1 MSRRPGRPAIHQFQ
15 TGAAYG
21 DATTQSL
28 FIAQD
33 LLRDLGLVSE
43 IFVEHADPRL
53 ADRVR
58 LLRDYQATPDDVL
71 LVHHSIGHG
80 LVDWVI
86 AAPGRKVLVYHNIT
100 PAEFFPDDPFL
111 QHQTRLV
118 REQLERYRPAM
129 EAAWADSQFNADEL
143 VTYGYAAP
151 HVLPLLLVTDD
162 LHERPWNAS
171 VVDENDGVFTVL
183 FVGRIERNK
192 CQHDVIEVFRLVD
205 RWLGRRAQC
214 VLVGNYNV
222 CGAYVHEIRQRVAA
236 HALGGRV
243 RILGQV
249 PQDDL
254 YAWYRA
260 ADVFLCMSEHE
271 GFGVPLIEAMAFDVP
286 VIAHAAASVPSTLD
300 AAGVLVEGKSIE
312 EIAALI
318 CLLADDTALRERIVA
333 RQRVRIEA
341 LSRARLRRGLADAL
355 AALGVAVDA
364 PALDRGTGFGENHV
378 HDR

>member
-1 MSRRPGRPAIHQFQ
+1 MSRRSSRPAIHQFQ
-15 TGAAYG
+15 TGAAFG

-28 FIAQD
+28 FLAQD
-33 LLRDLGLVSE
+33 LLRELGFESE
-43 IFVEHADPRL
+43 VFVEHADPRL

-58 LLRDYQATPDDVL
+58 LLRDHRATSDDLL

-111 QHQTRLV
+111 QHLTRLG
-118 REQLERYRPAM
+118 REQLERYRPVM
-129 EAAWADSQFNADEL
+129 HAAWADSQFNADEL
-143 VTYGYAAP
+143 VAYGYAAP
-151 HVLPLLLVTDD
+151 RVLPLLLVADD
-162 LHERPWNAS
+162 LHQRPWNAS
-171 VVDENDGVFTVL
+171 LVDENAGTFTVL

-192 CQHDVIEVFRLVD
+192 CQHDVVEVFRLVD

-214 VLVGNYNV
+214 VFVGNYNL
-222 CGAYVHEIRQRVAA
+222 CAAYVHEVRQRAAA

-249 PQDDL
+249 PQEDL

-300 AAGVLVEGKSIE
+300 GAGILVDGKSTE

-318 CLLADDTALRERIVA
+318 CLLADDTAVRARIVT
-333 RQRVRIEA
+333 RQRRRIEA

-355 AALGVAVDA
+355 AALGVASPT
-364 PALDRGTGFGENHV
+364 PALDREPGFGENHA